1 MYVRVYVCMLV
12 CTHEQEPD
20 LLGPRKPVFVSL
32 TYLLRQDPAPP
43 PPPLPLPS
51 LYLLG
56 NHTSRSLS
64 RCMHILLATCT
75 SWSQYMDAL
84 VIRHG
89 HPDHNVSTL
98 HYILAT
104 LRSLIH
110 VPILAISML
119 LITLLNAAGYITSET
134 SEFLAIR
141 VVTRKHATLQPA
153 TEI

>member
-1 MYVRVYVCMLV
+1 MCMRVCMYVGMYARARARPSWTEKASFCLV
-12 CTHEQEPD
+12 D
-20 LLGPRKPVFVSL
+20 LLVTSGPSSPS
-32 TYLLRQDPAPP
+32 
-43 PPPLPLPS
+43 PPLPLPS

-134 SEFLAIR
+134 SEFLAVR